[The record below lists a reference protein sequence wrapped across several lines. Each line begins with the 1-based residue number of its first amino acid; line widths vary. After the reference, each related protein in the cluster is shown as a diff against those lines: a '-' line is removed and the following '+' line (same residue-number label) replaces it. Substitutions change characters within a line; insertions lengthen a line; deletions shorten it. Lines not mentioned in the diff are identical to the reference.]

1 MQLENFAVACALNRV
16 RSSSAHE
23 HPTCLGAAL
32 SGTVQYAG
40 DQCALQL
47 AHRSGSARDRHR
59 GNYRCITIAPRILS
73 PRPTRWCSWWTR
85 ASPDGVM
92 HGTVG
97 LATLGASKAAAGLEV
112 DLDVEPPVLGVEVS
126 RRHHPRRHQAE
137 GELEQIDITHRLSP
151 LARVRRHPA
160 AVLAAVKDRP
170 SRARDPA
177 RP

>member
-1 MQLENFAVACALNRV
+1 MRQKTTKLMSTMFSSPVSVRRDARMQEGLVLEEIQMPPGL
-16 RSSSAHE
+16 
-23 HPTCLGAAL
+23 L
-32 SGTVQYAG
+32 
-40 DQCALQL
+40 
-47 AHRSGSARDRHR
+47 
-59 GNYRCITIAPRILS
+59 
-73 PRPTRWCSWWTR
+73 
-85 ASPDGVM
+85 DGVV

-112 DLDVEPPVLGVEVS
+112 DLDVEPPVLGVKVS